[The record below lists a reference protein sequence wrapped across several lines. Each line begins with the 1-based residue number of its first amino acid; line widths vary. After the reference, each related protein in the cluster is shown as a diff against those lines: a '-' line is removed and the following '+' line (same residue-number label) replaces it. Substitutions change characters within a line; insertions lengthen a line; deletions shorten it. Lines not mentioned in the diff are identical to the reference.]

1 MSTVAQTPDP
11 AADEDGAV
19 SGKSGGTQ
27 RFLDAIE
34 RLGNKVPHPALIF
47 LGLIVIVIV
56 LSHVLYLT
64 GASVT
69 TDVAEPGS
77 VPAVPDYEGGTV
89 VPGYPHPPVGAVPD
103 YEIERETIT
112 ANSLL
117 TGDGI
122 RFIFTTA
129 VQNFND
135 FGVVAVILVA
145 MIGVGVAEEA
155 GLIAALIR
163 KMVKV
168 APRGAITFI
177 IVLLGGLSSVASDAG
192 YLVLIPLGAAAFVSL
207 GRNPLAG
214 IAAAYA
220 GVSAAFFVNVLI
232 TPADGIITEVTNET
246 IGLVAPNVELNV
258 TQNFFF
264 STASLVFC
272 AVVMTWVTERLLE
285 PRLGAWNRSEAPDAP
300 EDAEDAAADTAQT
313 DEETALES
321 RGLRLS
327 LIWTLVAVAVVTLL
341 TALPNAPLRNP
352 DTGEIFGSSP
362 FMSSLLFI
370 ISMLFLAAGLGYG
383 RGAKTLTGSTNVI
396 NAIVKTFNGLG
407 GLIFLM
413 LLIAQFIA
421 YFNYS
426 NMSRLAATG
435 LADIL
440 ESANIGALA
449 LLVGFILLV
458 AVIDLIMPGVIPK
471 WAILAPI
478 FIPLFFRLGIAPQT
492 VIAAYRVGDGPM
504 NVITPLM
511 VYLPFIVLVCQRYQK
526 KAGLGTVV
534 SMMIP
539 YTAIVLV
546 TWILFFVAWYLIGI
560 PWGPGAPVHL
570 N

>member
-1 MSTVAQTPDP
+1 VSAEAVGETPTKKSRMQRIL
-11 AADEDGAV
+11 DG
-19 SGKSGGTQ
+19 
-27 RFLDAIE
+27 IE
-34 RLGNKVPHPALIF
+34 QVGNKVPHPALIF
-47 LGLIVIVIV
+47 LALIFLVIV
-56 LSHVLYLT
+56 LSQILSWT

-69 TDVAEPGS
+69 TEVVEPSTVQVAPEYPGGTS
-77 VPAVPDYEGGTV
+77 VPGNDAPPAPAVPDYKV
-89 VPGYPHPPVGAVPD
+89 QH
-103 YEIERETIT
+103 ETIT
-112 ANSLL
+112 AQSLL

-122 RFIFTTA
+122 RYIFTTA

-168 APRGAITFI
+168 APRGLITFI
-177 IVLLGGLSSVASDAG
+177 IVLLGGISSVASDAG
-192 YLVLIPLGAAAFVSL
+192 YLVLIPLGAAAFASL
-207 GRNPLAG
+207 GRHPLAG

-246 IGLVAPNVELNV
+246 IGLVAPDVHLNV
-258 TQNFFF
+258 THNFFF
-264 STASLVFC
+264 SIAATIFC
-272 AVVMTWVTERLLE
+272 ALVMTVITERILE
-285 PRLGAWNRSEAPDAP
+285 PRLGRYDPAEAP
-300 EDAEDAAADTAQT
+300 EDAPVDHQPT
-313 DEETALES
+313 DEEMQLES
-321 RGLRLS
+321 RGLRWSGYYL
-327 LIWTLVAVAVVTLL
+327 LIAVAIVSAL
-341 TALPNAPLRNP
+341 TFIPGAPLRNP

-383 RGAKTLTGSTNVI
+383 RGAKSLIGSTNVI

-421 YFNYS
+421 FFNYT
-426 NMSRLAATG
+426 NMSTLAATG
-435 LADIL
+435 LADLL
-440 ESANIGALA
+440 ERADIGALP
-449 LLVGFILLV
+449 LLIGFILLV
-458 AVIDLIMPGVIPK
+458 AIIDLIMPGVIPK

-478 FIPLFFRLGIAPQT
+478 FVPLFYRLGIAPQT

-511 VYLPFIVLVCQRYQK
+511 VYLPFIVLVCQKYRK
-526 KAGLGTVV
+526 KAGIGTVV
-534 SMMIP
+534 SMMLP
-539 YTAIVLV
+539 YTGIVLV
-546 TWILFFVAWYLIGI
+546 TWTLFYILWYVLGI
-560 PWGPGAPVHL
+560 PWGPSAPVHL
-570 N
+570 G

>member
-1 MSTVAQTPDP
+1 MSTVAGSPSNGSQETEEKPG
-11 AADEDGAV
+11 GA
-19 SGKSGGTQ
+19 Q

-34 RLGNKVPHPALIF
+34 RLGNRVPHPALIF
-47 LGLIVIVIV
+47 LGLIVGVIV
-56 LSHVLYLT
+56 LSHILYLT

-69 TDVAEPGS
+69 ADVAQPGS
-77 VPAVPDYEGGTV
+77 LPAVPDYEGGTV
-89 VPGYPHPPVGAVPD
+89 NPGYPHPPVGPIPD
-103 YEIERETIT
+103 YELQRETIT

-155 GLIAALIR
+155 GLMGAMIR

-168 APRGAITFI
+168 APAGLITFI

-207 GRNPLAG
+207 GRHPLAG

-220 GVSAAFFVNVLI
+220 GVSAAFFVNILI

-246 IGLVAPNVELNV
+246 LGLVAPHVSLNV
-258 TQNFFF
+258 THNLFF
-264 STASLVFC
+264 SIGSTIFC
-272 AVVMTWVTERLLE
+272 AVVITWITERLIE
-285 PRLGAWNRSEAPDAP
+285 PRLGKWDPGEAPD
-300 EDAEDAAADTAQT
+300 DAQVEHVPS
-313 DEETALES
+313 DEEMSLES
-321 RGLRLS
+321 RGLRMS
-327 LIWTLVAVAVVTLL
+327 LYWLLGAALVIALL
-341 TALPNAPLRNP
+341 TVLPDAPLRNP
-352 DTGEIFGSSP
+352 DTGEIFGTSP

-370 ISMLFLAAGLGYG
+370 ISILFLAAGLGYG
-383 RGAKTLTGSTNVI
+383 RGAKTMLGSTNVI
-396 NAIVKTFNGLG
+396 NAIVKTFSGLG

-426 NMSRLAATG
+426 NMSRLAATW
-435 LADIL
+435 LADLL
-440 ESANIGALA
+440 ERANVGALP
-449 LLVGFILLV
+449 LLIGFVILV

-478 FIPLFFRLGIAPQT
+478 FIPLFYQLGIAPQT

-511 VYLPFIVLVCQRYQK
+511 VYLPFIVLVCQRYRR
-526 KAGLGTVV
+526 KAGMGTVV

-539 YTAIVLV
+539 YTGIVLV
-546 TWILFFVAWYLIGI
+546 TWLLFYVLWYVLGI
-560 PWGPGAPVHL
+560 PWGPDAPVHL
-570 N
+570 G

>member
-1 MSTVAQTPDP
+1 MSAVATPP
-11 AADEDGAV
+11 ADEPAT
-19 SGKSGGTQ
+19 KEKNGGTQ

-47 LGLIVIVIV
+47 LGLIVGVII
-56 LSHVLYLT
+56 LSHILYLT

-69 TDVAEPGS
+69 TDVAEPS
-77 VPAVPDYEGGTV
+77 TVPVYPDYEQGTSIPSLPHTP
-89 VPGYPHPPVGAVPD
+89 VPPVPD
-103 YEIERETIT
+103 YEIQQETISV
-112 ANSLL
+112 NSLL
-117 TGDGI
+117 TADGI

-145 MIGVGVAEEA
+145 MIGVGVAEES

-168 APRGAITFI
+168 APAGLITFI
-177 IVLLGGLSSVASDAG
+177 IILLGGISSVASDAG

-207 GRNPLAG
+207 GRHPLAG

-220 GVSAAFFVNVLI
+220 GVSAAFFVNILI

-246 IGLVAPNVELNV
+246 IGLVAPGVTLNV
-258 TQNFFF
+258 TQNYFF
-264 STASLVFC
+264 SSASLFFC
-272 AVVMTWVTERLLE
+272 ALVMTWITEKLLE
-285 PRLGAWNRSEAPDAP
+285 PRLGKWDPKEAP
-300 EDAEDAAADTAQT
+300 EDHEEAATDQVLT
-313 DEETALES
+313 DEELALES

-327 LIWTLVAVAVVTLL
+327 GYWVLVAVAVVALL
-341 TALPNAPLRNP
+341 TFLPNAPLRNP
-352 DTGEIFGSSP
+352 ETGEIFGSSP

-383 RGAKTLTGSTNVI
+383 RGAKTLMGSTNVI

-426 NMSRLAATG
+426 NISKLAATG
-435 LADIL
+435 LADLL

-478 FIPLFFRLGIAPQT
+478 FIPLFYRLGIAPQT

-511 VYLPFIVLVCQRYQK
+511 VYLPFIVLVCQRYNRK
-526 KAGLGTVV
+526 SGLGTVV

-546 TWILFFVAWYLIGI
+546 TWIIFFVVWYLVGI

>member
-1 MSTVAQTPDP
+1 VSAVAESASSHEPEVEEKP
-11 AADEDGAV
+11 GGA
-19 SGKSGGTQ
+19 Q
-27 RFLDAIE
+27 RFLDTIE

-47 LGLIVIVIV
+47 LGLIVAVVV
-56 LSHVLYLT
+56 LSHILYLT

-69 TDVAEPGS
+69 TDVAEPAS

-89 VPGYPHPPVGAVPD
+89 NPGYPHPPTGAIPD
-103 YEIERETIT
+103 YALQHETIT
-112 ANSLL
+112 VNSLL
-117 TGDGI
+117 TADGI

-155 GLIAALIR
+155 GLMGALIR

-168 APRGAITFI
+168 APAALITFI
-177 IVLLGGLSSVASDAG
+177 IVLLGGISSVASDAG

-207 GRNPLAG
+207 GRHPLAG
-214 IAAAYA
+214 VAAAYA

-246 IGLVAPNVELNV
+246 IGLVAPGVKLNV
-258 TQNFFF
+258 TQNLFF
-264 STASLVFC
+264 SIASTFFC
-272 AVVMTWVTERLLE
+272 ALVMTWITERIIE
-285 PRLGAWNRSEAPDAP
+285 PRLGTWDPAEAPDDAP
-300 EDAEDAAADTAQT
+300 KEHVAT
-313 DEETALES
+313 DEELTLES
-321 RGLRLS
+321 RGLRMS
-327 LIWTLVAVAVVTLL
+327 LYWLLGAAAIVGLL
-341 TALPNAPLRNP
+341 TFLPNAPLRNP

-383 RGAKTLTGSTNVI
+383 LGARTLTGSTNII

-435 LADIL
+435 LADLL
-440 ESANIGALA
+440 ERANIGALP
-449 LLVGFILLV
+449 LLIGFVVLV
-458 AVIDLIMPGVIPK
+458 LIIDLIMPGVIPK

-478 FIPLFFRLGIAPQT
+478 FIPLFYRLGIAPQT
-492 VIAAYRVGDGPM
+492 VIAAYRVGDGPV

-511 VYLPFIVLVCQRYQK
+511 VYLPLIVLVCQRYRR
-526 KAGLGTVV
+526 KAGMGTVV

-539 YTAIVLV
+539 YTVIVFV
-546 TWILFFVAWYLIGI
+546 TWLLFYVLWYVLGI
-560 PWGPGAPVHL
+560 PWGPDAPVHL
-570 N
+570 G

>member
-1 MSTVAQTPDP
+1 MNARTAEETP
-11 AADEDGAV
+11 ARKGGMQRVLDG
-19 SGKSGGTQ
+19 
-27 RFLDAIE
+27 IE
-34 RLGNKVPHPALIF
+34 RVGNKVPHPALIF
-47 LGLIVIVIV
+47 LGLIAAVIVASQI
-56 LSHVLYLT
+56 LAWT

-69 TDVAEPGS
+69 TEVAEPSTSEVAPVYPGGTS
-77 VPAVPDYEGGTV
+77 VPGNDAPPAAAVPDFEV
-89 VPGYPHPPVGAVPD
+89 H
-103 YEIERETIT
+103 EETIT
-112 ANSLL
+112 AESLL

-168 APRGAITFI
+168 APKGAITFI
-177 IVLLGGLSSVASDAG
+177 IVLLGGISSVASDAG

-207 GRNPLAG
+207 GRHPLAG

-246 IGLVAPNVELNV
+246 IALVAPDVHLNV
-258 TQNFFF
+258 THNFYF
-264 STASLVFC
+264 SIAATIFC
-272 AVVMTWVTERLLE
+272 AIVMTVITERILE
-285 PRLGAWNRSEAPDAP
+285 PRLGKYDASEAPADAP
-300 EDAEDAAADTAQT
+300 ADHVPS
-313 DEETALES
+313 EEEAALES
-321 RGLRLS
+321 RGLRWSVYYL
-327 LIWTLVAVAVVTLL
+327 LVAVAIVSAL
-341 TALPNAPLRNP
+341 TFIPNAPLRNP
-352 DTGEIFGSSP
+352 ETGEIFGSSP

-383 RGAKTLTGSTNVI
+383 QGSKSLTGSTNVI

-421 YFNYS
+421 YFNYT
-426 NMSRLAATG
+426 NMSTLAATG
-435 LADIL
+435 LADLL
-440 ESANIGALA
+440 ERADIGALP
-449 LLVGFILLV
+449 LLIGFIVLV
-458 AVIDLIMPGVIPK
+458 LVIDLIMPGVIPK

-478 FIPLFFRLGIAPQT
+478 FIPLFYRLGVAPQT
-492 VIAAYRVGDGPM
+492 VVAAYRVGDGPA

-511 VYLPFIVLVCQRYQK
+511 VYLPFIVLVCQKYRK

-534 SMMIP
+534 SMMLP
-539 YTAIVLV
+539 YTIIVLIAW
-546 TWILFFVAWYLIGI
+546 TLFYVAWYLIGI
-560 PWGPGAPVHL
+560 PWGPSAPVHL
-570 N
+570 G

>member
-1 MSTVAQTPDP
+1 MNAKTVSDKP
-11 AADEDGAV
+11 AKKGGMQRVLDG
-19 SGKSGGTQ
+19 
-27 RFLDAIE
+27 IE
-34 RLGNKVPHPALIF
+34 RVGNKVPHPALIF
-47 LGLIVIVIV
+47 LGLIVGVIV
-56 LSHVLYLT
+56 LSQILSWT

-69 TDVAEPGS
+69 TEVAEPATVQVAPEYPGEGTS
-77 VPAVPDYEGGTV
+77 VPGEAA
-89 VPGYPHPPVGAVPD
+89 PPAPVIPQ
-103 YEIERETIT
+103 YEIKHETIK
-112 ANSLL
+112 AESLL

-122 RFIFTTA
+122 RYIFTTA

-168 APRGAITFI
+168 APKGLITFI
-177 IVLLGGLSSVASDAG
+177 VVLLGGISSVASDAG
-192 YLVLIPLGAAAFVSL
+192 YLVLIPLGAAAFASL
-207 GRNPLAG
+207 GRHPLAG

-246 IGLVAPNVELNV
+246 IGLVAPDVHLNV
-258 TQNFFF
+258 THNFFF
-264 STASLVFC
+264 SIAATLFC
-272 AVVMTWVTERLLE
+272 AVVMTVITERILE
-285 PRLGAWNRSEAPDAP
+285 PRLGRYDPAEAP
-300 EDAEDAAADTAQT
+300 EDAPADHQPS
-313 DEETALES
+313 EEEMALES
-321 RGLRLS
+321 RGLRWSVYYL
-327 LIWTLVAVAVVTLL
+327 LVAVAIVSAL
-341 TALPNAPLRNP
+341 TFIPGAPLRNP

-383 RGAKTLTGSTNVI
+383 RGAKSLTGSTNVI

-421 YFNYS
+421 YFNYT
-426 NMSRLAATG
+426 NMSTLAATG
-435 LADIL
+435 LADLL
-440 ESANIGALA
+440 ERADIGALP
-449 LLVGFILLV
+449 LLIGFIVLV
-458 AVIDLIMPGVIPK
+458 AIIDLIMPGVIPK

-478 FIPLFFRLGIAPQT
+478 FVPLFYRLGIAPQT

-511 VYLPFIVLVCQRYQK
+511 VYLPFIVLVCQKYRK
-526 KAGLGTVV
+526 KAGMGTVV
-534 SMMIP
+534 SMMLP
-539 YTAIVLV
+539 YTGIVLV
-546 TWILFFVAWYLIGI
+546 TWTLFYIVWYLIGI
-560 PWGPGAPVHL
+560 PWGPDAPVHL
-570 N
+570 G

>member
-1 MSTVAQTPDP
+1 MQRIL
-11 AADEDGAV
+11 DG
-19 SGKSGGTQ
+19 
-27 RFLDAIE
+27 IE
-34 RLGNKVPHPALIF
+34 QVGNKVPHPALIF
-47 LGLIVIVIV
+47 LALIFLVIV
-56 LSHVLYLT
+56 LSQILSWT

-69 TDVAEPGS
+69 TEVVEPSTVQVAPEYPGGTS
-77 VPAVPDYEGGTV
+77 VPGNDAPPAPAVPDYKV
-89 VPGYPHPPVGAVPD
+89 QH
-103 YEIERETIT
+103 ETIT
-112 ANSLL
+112 AQSLL

-122 RFIFTTA
+122 RYIFTTA

-168 APRGAITFI
+168 APRGLITFI
-177 IVLLGGLSSVASDAG
+177 IVLLGGISSVASDAG
-192 YLVLIPLGAAAFVSL
+192 YLVLIPLGAAAFASL
-207 GRNPLAG
+207 GRHPLAG

-246 IGLVAPNVELNV
+246 IGLVAPDVHLNV
-258 TQNFFF
+258 THNFFF
-264 STASLVFC
+264 SIAATIFC
-272 AVVMTWVTERLLE
+272 ALVMTVITERILE
-285 PRLGAWNRSEAPDAP
+285 PRLGRYDPAEAP
-300 EDAEDAAADTAQT
+300 EDAPVDHQPT
-313 DEETALES
+313 DEEMQLES
-321 RGLRLS
+321 RGLRWSGYYL
-327 LIWTLVAVAVVTLL
+327 LIAVAIVSAL
-341 TALPNAPLRNP
+341 TFIPGAPLRNP

-383 RGAKTLTGSTNVI
+383 RGAKSLTGSTNVI

-421 YFNYS
+421 FFNYT
-426 NMSRLAATG
+426 NMSTLAATG
-435 LADIL
+435 LADLL
-440 ESANIGALA
+440 ERADIGALP
-449 LLVGFILLV
+449 LLIGFILLV
-458 AVIDLIMPGVIPK
+458 AIIDLIMPGVIPK

-478 FIPLFFRLGIAPQT
+478 FVPLFYRLGIAPQT

-511 VYLPFIVLVCQRYQK
+511 VYLPFIVLVCQKYRK
-526 KAGLGTVV
+526 KAGIGTVV
-534 SMMIP
+534 SMMLP
-539 YTAIVLV
+539 YTGIVLV
-546 TWILFFVAWYLIGI
+546 TWTLFYILWYVLGI
-560 PWGPGAPVHL
+560 PWGPSAPVHL
-570 N
+570 G

>member
-1 MSTVAQTPDP
+1 MSAVAESP
-11 AADEDGAV
+11 AGGEPEAQEKPGGA
-19 SGKSGGTQ
+19 Q
-27 RFLDAIE
+27 RFLDAVE
-34 RLGNKVPHPALIF
+34 RLGNRVPHPALIF
-47 LGLIVIVIV
+47 LGLIIGVIV
-56 LSHVLYLT
+56 LSHILYLT

-77 VPAVPDYEGGTV
+77 LPAVPDYEGGTV
-89 VPGYPHPPVGAVPD
+89 NPGYPHPPVGPIPD
-103 YEIERETIT
+103 YHIQHETIT

-155 GLIAALIR
+155 GLMGAMIR

-168 APRGAITFI
+168 APASLITFI

-207 GRNPLAG
+207 GRHPLAG

-220 GVSAAFFVNVLI
+220 GVSAAFFVNILI

-246 IGLVAPNVELNV
+246 LGLVAPHVSLNV
-258 TQNFFF
+258 THNLYF
-264 STASLVFC
+264 SIGSTIFC
-272 AVVMTWVTERLLE
+272 AVVITWITERLLE
-285 PRLGAWNRSEAPDAP
+285 PRLGKWDPGEAPD
-300 EDAEDAAADTAQT
+300 DAQT
-313 DEETALES
+313 EHVASDEEMSLES
-321 RGLRLS
+321 RGLRMS
-327 LIWTLVAVAVVTLL
+327 LYWMLGAALVIALL
-341 TALPNAPLRNP
+341 TVLPGAPLRNP
-352 DTGEIFGSSP
+352 DTGEIFGTSP

-370 ISMLFLAAGLGYG
+370 ISILFLAAGLGYG
-383 RGAKTLTGSTNVI
+383 RGAKTLLGSTNVI
-396 NAIVKTFNGLG
+396 NAIVKTFSGLG

-426 NMSRLAATG
+426 NMSRLAATW

-440 ESANIGALA
+440 ERANVGALP
-449 LLVGFILLV
+449 LLIGFVILV
-458 AVIDLIMPGVIPK
+458 AVVDLIMPGVIPK

-478 FIPLFFRLGIAPQT
+478 FIPLFYQLGIAPQT

-511 VYLPFIVLVCQRYQK
+511 VYLPFIVLVCQRYRR
-526 KAGLGTVV
+526 KAGMGTVV

-539 YTAIVLV
+539 YTGIVLV
-546 TWILFFVAWYLIGI
+546 TWLIFYIVWYVLGI
-560 PWGPGAPVHL
+560 PWGPDAPVHL
-570 N
+570 G